1 MSIPKNLE
9 YNKKEN
15 ISESLKK
22 LYKDLIYLCEGTKT
36 VNNLYTNNN
45 FSDENLIKLQNANTL
60 IMKVISNNNILALVI
75 QKYLEDYNQRKSF

>member
-36 VNNLYTNNN
+36 V
-45 FSDENLIKLQNANTL
+45 I
-60 IMKVISNNNILALVI
+60 IILVI
-75 QKYLEDYNQRKSF
+75 KI